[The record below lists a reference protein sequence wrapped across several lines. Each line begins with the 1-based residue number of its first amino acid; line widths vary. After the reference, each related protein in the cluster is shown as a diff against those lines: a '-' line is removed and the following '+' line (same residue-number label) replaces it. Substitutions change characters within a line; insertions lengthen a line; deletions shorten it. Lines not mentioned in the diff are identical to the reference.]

1 MREFWG
7 KVSKTQVRIY
17 YTILS
22 NSTMGSKEQLAA
34 KAYFLYEQTMKKVC
48 LWMRIWFSGRLTFS
62 GGDGWGGRKRAWRTW
77 QRQLRQAE
85 PQGPQLRPHPRA
97 PHQGTS
103 TFAWFI
109 FMFGSSESYIYI
121 FFFFFLDV
129 FVGFSEPVHQHLR
142 LRIVCETHSSIYL
155 NFSLFG
161 SLDWRAPALRKASKL
176 FG

>member
-121 FFFFFLDV
+121 YIFFFFFLGRV
-129 FVGFSEPVHQHLR
+129 CWFLR
-142 LRIVCETHSSIYL
+142 ACSPTPKVKNRLWNTFFYL
-155 NFSLFG
+155 
-161 SLDWRAPALRKASKL
+161 PKL
-176 FG
+176 